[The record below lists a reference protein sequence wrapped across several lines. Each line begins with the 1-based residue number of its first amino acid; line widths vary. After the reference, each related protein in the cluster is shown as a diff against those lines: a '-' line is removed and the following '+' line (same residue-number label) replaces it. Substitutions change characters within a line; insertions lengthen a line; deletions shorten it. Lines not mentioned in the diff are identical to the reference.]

1 MSESISGPLPAVNQD
16 TRLKV
21 ILDTSVLI
29 AALRSGSGAS
39 AAALIRILRL
49 DARLL
54 LSYALVC
61 EYRDVALR
69 PDQLAAFQRTAQ
81 EVESLISELEELA
94 EPLAFAERHRPLSPD
109 PDDDL
114 VLEAAINGRADF
126 ILTHNIRHLRQ
137 AAAGFKIDVVTPQEF
152 FKLLHHE
159 E

>member
-1 MSESISGPLPAVNQD
+1 MESISDTLPEVNQA
-16 TRLKV
+16 TRPKIV
-21 ILDTSVLI
+21 LDTSVLI

-94 EPLAFAERHRPLSPD
+94 EPLPFAERHRPISPD

-114 VLEAAINGRADF
+114 VLEAAINGRADL
-126 ILTHNIRHLRQ
+126 ILSHNIRHLRQ
-137 AAAGFKIDVVTPQEF
+137 AAARFKIEVVTPQEF
-152 FKLLHHE
+152 LQLLRHE

>member
-1 MSESISGPLPAVNQD
+1 LETPSAD
-16 TRLKV
+16 TRPKIV
-21 ILDTSVLI
+21 LDTSVLI

-39 AAALIRILRL
+39 AAALIGILRL

-54 LSYALVC
+54 LSYALLC

-81 EVESLISELEELA
+81 EVESLIAELEELA
-94 EPLAFAERHRPLSPD
+94 EPLPFAERHRPISPD

-114 VLEAAINGRADF
+114 VLEAAINGRADL
-126 ILTHNIRHLRQ
+126 ILSHNTRHLRQ
-137 AAAGFKIDVVTPQEF
+137 AAARFKIEVVTPREF
-152 FKLLHHE
+152 LQLLRHE